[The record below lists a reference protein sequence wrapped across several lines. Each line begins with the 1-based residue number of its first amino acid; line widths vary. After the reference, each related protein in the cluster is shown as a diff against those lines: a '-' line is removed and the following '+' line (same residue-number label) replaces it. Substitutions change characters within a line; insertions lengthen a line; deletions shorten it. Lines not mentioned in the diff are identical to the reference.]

1 MSQLT
6 TALRRELLEEAF
18 VRAHAAHDASR
29 RSSTASLQP
38 ESRQSAQQLAYDT
51 GLTRLTLQ
59 ARARESR
66 SWETSRDRIR
76 AEVGHLRTV
85 VKSPHA
91 RRTAAA
97 IERELNALDRRL
109 AGP

>member
-1 MSQLT
+1 MLRLLSLT
-6 TALRRELLEEAF
+6 SVPPYVEEPSRAMPAEPEALDAEALEL
-18 VRAHAAHDASR
+18 
-29 RSSTASLQP
+29 
-38 ESRQSAQQLAYDT
+38 
-51 GLTRLTLQ
+51 LTLQ

-109 AGP
+109 AGDA